1 MSSFDVAGGRLR
13 FRGRLTRQ
21 PIVDWVASEEGAEA
35 VQAAARQVRFSLFG
49 RVRSARR
56 RMCRE
61 LRDAVTA
68 PAVRAAIAAECD
80 RYVAGLTELAYA
92 PSLPRTTIAL
102 RRLVVVP
109 RALIPGRTLS
119 AAAVRLS
126 ACAPLAPLADP
137 FKAFFARRILR
148 EMDDAIRRAIPS
160 PSRPVHAHESWACV
174 GLDPDF
180 TWIDPMWSGAEWRG
194 HVMMFEMPS
203 ARLPRRER
211 AELEAAI
218 SRLKESLPN
227 LSRQQRDNTVRAA
240 MDGLNRLR
248 L

>member
-1 MSSFDVAGGRLR
+1 M
-13 FRGRLTRQ
+13 
-21 PIVDWVASEEGAEA
+21 
-35 VQAAARQVRFSLFG
+35 
-49 RVRSARR
+49 
-56 RMCRE
+56 
-61 LRDAVTA
+61 
-68 PAVRAAIAAECD
+68 
-80 RYVAGLTELAYA
+80 
-92 PSLPRTTIAL
+92 
-102 RRLVVVP
+102 
-109 RALIPGRTLS
+109 
-119 AAAVRLS
+119 
-126 ACAPLAPLADP
+126 
-137 FKAFFARRILR
+137 
-148 EMDDAIRRAIPS
+148 
-160 PSRPVHAHESWACV
+160 

-203 ARLPRRER
+203 VRLPRRER